1 MASNWFRTNE
11 VTQKL
16 SKESDHGESSMAETL
31 APFSQEFTPDSPK
44 IGDFFVPGW
53 KGESLISKNVKKF
66 NEILDKFHKDAK
78 KFFYEKE
85 ALSRKLKI
93 SIYNEFLSFAEFKA
107 INCTE
112 LDHYTTFWSEIKN
125 EDSKYHD
132 QIESFLNILSFRI
145 AVVYL
150 LKIRFILVL
159 QEKTHSKFDIKNI
172 YYPNSYF
179 TKMFKTAS
187 STEILTKAFEQN
199 VFSWYRPSEGLKN
212 QLITYKSICSN
223 LKITEIIKTISIKSE
238 TILKTKTDYSHSI
251 SHKSFGLFI
260 NSLLINF
267 PVWLRSLSQRQQTK
281 FKTLNNNLEII
292 STKFA
297 GDNLES
303 MALSHWLAQ
312 DTNKNLKW
320 EQILCPDF
328 KKQEFDAGLYLKTIN
343 ELQFL
348 TFLAEIA
355 NIQNIEPK
363 TFISKVINSHLFNRK
378 NSNDIQKSLM
388 LNDTN
393 VNFSTYDRVVLNLSN
408 FPKNNPQHFLFNQI
422 LMQRQF
428 IKENG
433 LIYVITSKKLFVP
446 SQKTKIDN
454 LLQEFKVEG
463 IFNLEE
469 VKGRGEIGS
478 YIYIFS
484 CRNKSLF
491 ENKSFEK
498 QTCLNFRLSAQL
510 KSFQEFSTLT
520 KLTQDFYTSNIHD
533 VPPLYHKSEEEFRIE
548 FYQDAIVNG
557 QLIHSSSKDS
567 SKVTH
572 PLFFKQLM
580 GLCNS
585 LDYFFDIQNVDF
597 NETEEEEEEDSLFNF
612 SQSFKREKSPYILI
626 VDQRTK
632 DETRLEV
639 ISSSTLEAKAYDYG
653 HALCSYFYAYPKWPN
668 LNIITVKDFFE
679 SSIGK
684 QIVNLTFSNEIRK
697 VKGNLNKLLIP
708 KYFISQEQI
717 PEHILP
723 GLNLL
728 SSTPK
733 ELLTIHPTEIERNYK
748 NIKGILPSIIN
759 KYPAHTLNLMAS
771 FKRCTINAMEIIGCT
786 KKTASINFSNPIL
799 KTPLLLSKTYPIYPD
814 NKDVYIEFNTD
825 ALEQIHK
832 PLSRVKRSTKEKEGY
847 TSYLIDLY
855 AEDTR
860 VLTIY
865 SDESMV
871 SFIEFL
877 LNNILNVSISKI
889 LQSVQ
894 VPMLEDL
901 KSILLSY
908 NSLNRSLTDI
918 STQLP
923 KDLDLLINQ
932 TIFNNK

>member
-1 MASNWFRTNE
+1 MASNWFSTNE

-16 SKESDHGESSMAETL
+16 SNEKNHGETSVAKNL
-31 APFSQEFTPDSPK
+31 APFIPENPQDSH
-44 IGDFFVPGW
+44 IGSFFVPGW

-66 NEILDKFHKDAK
+66 NEILDKFHQDAR

-85 ALSRKLKI
+85 VLSRKLKI

-112 LDHYTTFWSEIKN
+112 LDHYTTFWSEIKKS
-125 EDSKYHD
+125 DSKYHNE
-132 QIESFLNILSFRI
+132 IEAFLNILSFRI

-159 QEKTHSKFDIKNI
+159 QEKTHSKFDINNI
-172 YYPNSYF
+172 YYPNAYF
-179 TKMFKTAS
+179 TKIFKTAS

-199 VFSWYRPSEGLKN
+199 VFSWYRPSEALKN
-212 QLITYKSICSN
+212 QLITYKSICSTLN
-223 LKITEIIKTISIKSE
+223 ITEIIKTISIKSE
-238 TILKTKTDYSHSI
+238 SILNSKTDYSHSI
-251 SHKSFGLFI
+251 SHKNFGLFV
-260 NSLLINF
+260 NSLLLNF
-267 PVWLRSLSQRQQTK
+267 PVWLRSLSQKQETK

-303 MALSHWLAQ
+303 LALSHWLAQ
-312 DTNKNLKW
+312 DANKNLKW
-320 EQILCPDF
+320 DQILCPDF
-328 KKQEFDAGLYLKTIN
+328 KKHEFDAGLYLKTIN

-355 NIQNIEPK
+355 NLQNIEPK

-378 NSNDIQKSLM
+378 NSNDMQKSLM
-388 LNDTN
+388 LNDTDIN
-393 VNFSTYDRVVLNLSN
+393 CSTYDRVVLNLSN

-422 LMQRQF
+422 LTQRQF

-433 LIYVITSKKLFVP
+433 LLYVITPKKLFVP
-446 SQKTKIDN
+446 SQKAKIDN
-454 LLQEFKVEG
+454 LLQEFKLEG

-478 YIYIFS
+478 HIYIFS
-484 CRNKSLF
+484 CRSRSPFQPNT
-491 ENKSFEK
+491 FEK

-520 KLTQDFYTSNIHD
+520 KLGQDFFQANKYD
-533 VPPLYHKSEEEFRIE
+533 VPPLYHKSDGDSRIE

-572 PLFFKQLM
+572 PLFFKKLM

-585 LDYFFDIQNVDF
+585 LDYFFDIQNINF
-597 NETEEEEEEDSLFNF
+597 SETIEEEEEDSLFNF

-626 VDQRTK
+626 VDQRLK

-708 KYFISQEQI
+708 KYFISQDQI
-717 PEHILP
+717 PEHILS

-728 SSTPK
+728 ASTPN
-733 ELLTIHPTEIERNYK
+733 ELLSIHPSEIERNYN
-748 NIKGILPSIIN
+748 NIKAMLPSIVS
-759 KYPAHTLNLMAS
+759 KYPAHTLNLMAG
-771 FKRCTINAMEIIGCT
+771 FKRCTLNAMEIIGCT
-786 KKTASINFSNPIL
+786 KKTASLNFSNPIL

-825 ALEQIHK
+825 ALEQIHR
-832 PLSRVKRSTKEKEGY
+832 PLSKIKRATKEKDGY
-847 TSYLIDLY
+847 TSYILDLY
-855 AEDTR
+855 TDETR
-860 VLTIY
+860 VLSIY
-865 SDESMV
+865 SDESMINFV
-871 SFIEFL
+871 EFL
-877 LNNILNVSISKI
+877 LSNILNISISKI
-889 LQSVQ
+889 LQSVE
-894 VPMLEDL
+894 VPKLEDL

-908 NSLNRSLTDI
+908 NSLNRSLVDLN
-918 STQLP
+918 TQLP

-932 TIFNNK
+932 TIFNN